1 MEETAIQAL
10 VNSLLMCSALFDGPT
25 PNMAELKVLEYKD
38 GEIWMQTRNWNGS
51 LELSRIP
58 FSGPILMN
66 GANLQM
72 VVDGDRIELGGH
84 VNTKSD
90 IGNTVQCPV
99 AGDTNGIRMVTR
111 PTMCDNDY
119 FVYRIKD
126 RLYGIGRHAYRYTFI
141 FSLGGSV
148 IEEKKIPIEGDDD
161 FGVNQAKGTYVYT
174 NDHGDCK
181 EVTVGPL
188 TTSWEPHSCDGE
200 KITLV
205 ANEASGWHH
214 VQYLQVVHNCE
225 LNPTVPRDK
234 LKNVYVR
241 FMHVP
246 PKRTA
251 ARRRGLLT
259 ERGKVLVGLSAGFLG
274 VVLIAFVGSAP
285 FWYKWSPWGGAWRR
299 EKKPVPNTGLEKDGW
314 SSNRDRDDDA
324 PRDSYGNVDC
334 NLRMRRKSIHDIP
347 KVLDLKDSFRD
358 EDLGLL
364 LPQTIFGGA
373 RYRHVA
379 ALSHG
384 RMSVVHKYR
393 MNDEAF
399 VAIKFMVVRDEMEM
413 ERAKQEVALLEFFGE
428 CKGSHPKDWHL
439 AVVDDWGHYPNLF
452 FYIMLFF
459 ERSIQDVLDDLPCS
473 NYGQKLNVC
482 YQMLQGIL
490 ELQRL
495 GYAHGDLKP
504 ANYMQ
509 KKLDENKLHIV
520 GFGFVKKFGAKRP
533 AGCGTLEYM
542 SLPALR
548 GQEVSMV
555 DDMQSWFQCC
565 VVVLTGEF
573 AYSRPTPDE
582 TEGLVD
588 LYLKAQTEDVPQF
601 PSKDGEIIAK
611 LRDLIWDKP
620 PGNTIDMAAVSKTID
635 EFRVKLDFKYT
646 DPWWNSLPT
655 DKPSSAKSRKKS
667 EITHKSKP

>member
-214 VQYLQVVHNCE
+214 V
-225 LNPTVPRDK
+225 P
-234 LKNVYVR
+234 VR
-241 FMHVP
+241 N
-246 PKRTA
+246 K
-251 ARRRGLLT
+251 
-259 ERGKVLVGLSAGFLG
+259 
-274 VVLIAFVGSAP
+274 FV
-285 FWYKWSPWGGAWRR
+285 FFQYKWSPWGGAWRR